1 VHEQQGILL
10 YSILF
15 RLPHVPL
22 AYAAGIQRIEPA
34 RSEQY
39 ADTPQTYHGLLP
51 ETNELGTRIQS
62 SLLSPLKARNRTTDP
77 IRSLP
82 PHASNFNAI
91 QRTASTTSA
100 TSSLS
105 RPNAPRR
112 QSQSF
117 AIDNDDRDDN
127 PIGDLFSSPLSSQ
140 FQRQPEA
147 LSTNIP
153 LLKWPARTYDIICL
167 IDTREMKDAKSRD
180 YISDELRI
188 RGVQVERRP
197 LQLGDA
203 LWIARRK
210 TAYRKEE
217 DVDSG
222 EVVLDFVVERKRLDD
237 LVSRQVP
244 PPAKARS

>member
-1 VHEQQGILL
+1 VHEQRGILL

-15 RLPHVPL
+15 RLPHVPP
-22 AYAAGIQRIEPA
+22 AYAIGIQRIEPA

-51 ETNELGTRIQS
+51 ETNELALRIQS
-62 SLLSPLKARNRTTDP
+62 SVLPPLKARNRTTDP

-82 PHASNFNAI
+82 PHAANLNAI
-91 QRTASTTSA
+91 QRTAGITSA
-100 TSSLS
+100 ASV
-105 RPNAPRR
+105 PRR

-117 AIDNDDRDDN
+117 AIDDDGDD
-127 PIGDLFSSPLSSQ
+127 DSSPLSSQ

-147 LSTNIP
+147 LSINIP

-167 IDTREMKDAKSRD
+167 IDTREIKDAKSRD

-210 TAYRKEE
+210 AAYRKEN

-237 LVSRQVP
+237 LVSR
-244 PPAKARS
+244 